1 MTPFGSIILE
11 FYITCSWLCNMMSPK
26 YEKSIKQR
34 IVMNGDLLSIIETAG
49 GKNGSNEV
57 IYQRLLEQN
66 HPEGRINN
74 RIILEFFKQS
84 KH

>member
-1 MTPFGSIILE
+1 
-11 FYITCSWLCNMMSPK
+11 
-26 YEKSIKQR
+26 
-34 IVMNGDLLSIIETAG
+34 MNVDLLSIIETAG

-66 HPEGRINN
+66 HPERRINN
-74 RIILEFFKQS
+74 RIILEIFYQS